1 MVSEIRRHTRGPAYF
16 VMPGTQP
23 RAIKRKA
30 RNNLGDSRAN
40 GPVKLQRTTL
50 DAFFAPRQTVP
61 STHATEENVPAK
73 ESLSKSL
80 PAQNLIGTRDASLS
94 AEQEE
99 VLRLVVD
106 DERNIFFTG
115 SAGWLHDSLKP
126 GLGMSSD
133 TMLIIMQARANHCF

>member
-1 MVSEIRRHTRGPAYF
+1 
-16 VMPGTQP
+16 MPGTQS

-30 RNNLGDSRAN
+30 RNNLGDSKAN

-50 DAFFAPRQTVP
+50 DAFFAPRQTAP
-61 STHATEENVPAK
+61 STPATKENTTAK
-73 ESLSKSL
+73 ESFSKSL
-80 PAQNLIGTRDASLS
+80 VPAQNLTGKRNVGLS

-115 SAGWLHDSLKP
+115 SAGWLHDFLE
-126 GLGMSSD
+126 
-133 TMLIIMQARANHCF
+133 IA